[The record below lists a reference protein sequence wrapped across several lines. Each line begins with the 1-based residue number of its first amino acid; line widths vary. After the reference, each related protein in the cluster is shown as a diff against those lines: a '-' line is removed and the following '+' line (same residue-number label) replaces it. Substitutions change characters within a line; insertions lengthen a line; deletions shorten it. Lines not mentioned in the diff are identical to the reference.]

1 MHRKE
6 PKMSTH
12 YHFEAQH
19 CDARGTRPASLALI
33 GEAPLMIRVQG
44 RQASLGM
51 RTPGDEIPQAAGF
64 CLAEGIVEAAGDIS
78 RLAYAQNGV
87 DAIVD
92 VTLSAARWAAVAERF
107 EGRDG
112 ARVGLAEVDS
122 DRLIAALADQVPRF
136 GVAEGLL
143 NGRLALDC
151 LQRLDELQPLR
162 GKTRAAHAA
171 ALFSAD
177 LTLLTAA
184 EDVGR
189 HNALDKAVGRL
200 LLGGSLDAA
209 ALLVLSSRISFDLV
223 QKASRAGVAAIFSM
237 SRPTRLAVQTALRLN
252 MTLACL
258 ARPAGL
264 LVFCGKERIRW

>member
-6 PKMSTH
+6 RKMSTH
-12 YHFEAQH
+12 YRFEAQH

-64 CLAEGIVEAAGDIS
+64 CLAEGIVAAAGDIS
-78 RLAYAQNGV
+78 RLAYAQKGV

-107 EGRDG
+107 GGRDG

-136 GVAEGLL
+136 GVAE
-143 NGRLALDC
+143 
-151 LQRLDELQPLR
+151 
-162 GKTRAAHAA
+162 
-171 ALFSAD
+171 LFSAD

-223 QKASRAGVAAIFSM
+223 QKASRAGVAVIFSM